1 MTGPVRVGLV
11 GAGRIGA
18 VHAQAITGGAG
29 LELAAVCDPQ
39 AEAAAA
45 AAAPAGAR
53 VAATVPELLAG
64 GGVDA
69 FVVAAPT
76 SRHPELVTELAAA
89 GLPILCEKP
98 LGLTAS
104 DAQRAAGAAAA
115 AGILLA
121 VGYWKRFVP
130 ELIAVHDGLADGAL
144 GALAMAVCVQWD
156 AAPPPA
162 AFRDPA
168 VSGGILVDMGVHEFD
183 MLRWLTGGTIER
195 IVGAPSAAV
204 AAAPVPGDPETANLV
219 ASLSTGASAVVTLSR
234 CHPGGDR
241 CSLDVLATGGV
252 RAVEFLR
259 PDHAD
264 ADMLAALRRQD
275 EAFGRAVRGAPWPGA
290 AGADAVA
297 ALQDAA
303 GAAEALALAEAVA

>member
-18 VHAQAITGGAG
+18 VHAQAIAGGAG

-89 GLPILCEKP
+89 G
-98 LGLTAS
+98 
-104 DAQRAAGAAAA
+104 
-115 AGILLA
+115 ILLA
-121 VGYWKRFVP
+121 VGYWQRFVP